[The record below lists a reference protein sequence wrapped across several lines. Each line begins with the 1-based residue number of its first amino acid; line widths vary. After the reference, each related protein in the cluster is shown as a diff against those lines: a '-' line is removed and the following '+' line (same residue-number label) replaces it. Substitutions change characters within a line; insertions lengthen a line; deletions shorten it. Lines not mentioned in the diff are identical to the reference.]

1 MAETKRKQLH
11 YRLAEF
17 FAPTGRSLQDMVEEA
32 LRKLNKIKDRKE
44 AISDP
49 SNADSWQRFINTHR
63 SAMSMEFGA
72 LIMLAPGQN
81 KLLIETDDDHD
92 EAELSHIVAPD
103 NKEFLE
109 SILFY
114 GIKDN
119 HVLLVQSLNLKAR
132 ELENHLNWLLREAGI
147 IDNDNI
153 VYLNNYAPKEIY
165 DKLESNP
172 IKSVRIGSE
181 LCQPADMVTPSN
193 TVSQNEDTKKISIK
207 RSGIG
212 LDILTYFIPSRID
225 EISKDLGD
233 TSNIEVF
240 IEVTYK
246 RQTDDESQKALNQI
260 TQALRHSSEEDLKIE
275 LKNGVTINGSEVKIK
290 TFKSIASVNG
300 NLDVSD
306 VFSQIRTWLEEL
318 LSKGLV
324 S

>member
-1 MAETKRKQLH
+1 
-11 YRLAEF
+11 
-17 FAPTGRSLQDMVEEA
+17 
-32 LRKLNKIKDRKE
+32 
-44 AISDP
+44 
-49 SNADSWQRFINTHR
+49 
-63 SAMSMEFGA
+63 MEFGA

-81 KLLIETDDDHD
+81 KLLIETDDDND
-92 EAELSHIVAPD
+92 EADISHIVAPD

-119 HVLLVQSLNLKAR
+119 HVLLLQSLNLKAR

-147 IDNDNI
+147 INNDNI

-165 DKLESNP
+165 EKLESNP

-181 LCQPADMVTPSN
+181 LCQSVEIAADTNAPDNNS
-193 TVSQNEDTKKISIK
+193 DTKKISVK
-207 RSGIG
+207 RTGIG
-212 LDILTYFIPSRID
+212 LDLLKHFIPSRID
-225 EISKDLGD
+225 EISKHLGD

-290 TFKSIASVNG
+290 EFKSIASVNG